1 MYKIMRR
8 QMLIFQNIKMSIES
22 QVSLLYILRL
32 ANNNNNNNNNNNYYY
47 YYYYY
52 PLLITL

>member
-1 MYKIMRR
+1 MYKIIRR

-32 ANNNNNNNNNNNYYY
+32 ANNNNNY